1 MRIRFRFFLLKCLT
15 EPLQEIFSRQDAK
28 SAKKK
33 YFPVSR
39 NLACFASLRESSPF
53 GFCIFNRE
61 FQICLASSLLFP
73 LTALFILAYA
83 PAHAAAPLTKVLMT
97 TGSLSEREV
106 VLYVAQDQ
114 GFFRKHGLDLTLVQV
129 RNGPVGMSA
138 LASGESLLHWG
149 SVSAANLGA
158 IAEGADLVFV
168 AGFINKLT
176 GTFVA
181 NPKIK
186 NPAELKGKTL
196 GVNSLSGGA
205 WIFTM
210 LTLDHWG
217 LVPERDKIQLRALG
231 DNSVVSQA
239 LLAGNVDAAY
249 LGYTFGNLVQSKG
262 FRMLADL
269 EKLPI
274 PYQGSGIIS
283 RRSGM
288 TSSPAIMENAL
299 RALLDG
305 VGFIRNPENK
315 SQVIRSLVKG
325 LRLKRIEDAEEG
337 YQSIT
342 GIYEKKIYPSVD
354 GIRNVIRLLGISN
367 EKVRRLKAEELVD
380 DSIVKKLE
388 KEGRF

>member
-1 MRIRFRFFLLKCLT
+1 
-15 EPLQEIFSRQDAK
+15 
-28 SAKKK
+28 
-33 YFPVSR
+33 
-39 NLACFASLRESSPF
+39 
-53 GFCIFNRE
+53 
-61 FQICLASSLLFP
+61 
-73 LTALFILAYA
+73 
-83 PAHAAAPLTKVLMT
+83 MT
-97 TGSLSEREV
+97 TGSLSEREGA
-106 VLYVAQDQ
+106 LYVAQDQ
-114 GFFRKHGLDLTLVQV
+114 GLFRKYGLDVNLVQV

-138 LASGESLLHWG
+138 LSSGESLLHWG
-149 SVSAANLGA
+149 SVSGANLGA
-158 IAEGADLVFV
+158 IAEGADLVFA

-186 NPAELKGKTL
+186 TPAELKGKSL

-217 LVPERDKIQLRALG
+217 LVPERDNIQLRALG

-249 LGYTFGNLVQSKG
+249 LGYTFSKMVQSKG

-274 PYQGSGIIS
+274 PYQGSGIIT
-283 RRSGM
+283 RRSAIAS
-288 TSSPAIMENAL
+288 SSPILENML
-299 RALLDG
+299 RALLDA
-305 VGFIRNPENK
+305 VAFIRNPENK
-315 SQVIRSLVKG
+315 PQVLKSLAKG

-337 YQSIT
+337 YQTIVD
-342 GIYEKKIYPSVD
+342 IYEKKIYPSVD
-354 GIRNVIRLLGISN
+354 GVRNVIRLLGTNN
-367 EKVRRLKAEELVD
+367 ERVRRLKAENLVD
-380 DSIVKKLE
+380 DSLVRKLE